1 MSSPMAKP
9 IFKSCPHCNDGV
21 ISQWYW
27 TYEENESER
36 GLKAVECSCEL
47 DPLELGL
54 GYYADWKADPNN
66 FYPQRPLKKVASKT
80 EEELLSTVPPSKR
93 VARS

>member
-1 MSSPMAKP
+1 MNEGKLGKP
-9 IFKSCPHCNDGV
+9 IVKVCPHCGV
-21 ISQWYW
+21 ESLWYW

-36 GLKAVECSCEL
+36 GLKAVECNCEL
-47 DPLELGL
+47 DPFDLDIPP
-54 GYYADWKADPNN
+54 YSIWKKDESN
-66 FYPQRPLKKVASKT
+66 FYPLKPLKKVASKT